1 LSWYI
6 DSILSSSSSPL
17 PLAGRGELNFPLSSF
32 QPKSEVVAP
41 NVNNLGVTALLSDLG
56 ATAARDV
63 SDAEDVREL
72 RDKRDEGEFV
82 CEYLESWETDASE
95 VFLGGVASEVASAG

>member
-1 LSWYI
+1 M
-6 DSILSSSSSPL
+6 
-17 PLAGRGELNFPLSSF
+17 NFPLSSF

-63 SDAEDVREL
+63 SDADEVSEFSDV
-72 RDKRDEGEFV
+72 RDEGELLW
-82 CEYLESWETDASE
+82 EYLESWETDASE
-95 VFLGGVASEVASAG
+95 VFLGGVASAG